1 MKEEKTKRINKYL
14 AEKGISTRRGADAMI
29 LAGKILINGKKA
41 ILGDKVSSNDKVEI
55 VGIKEGKNL
64 KYFSYNKPLGLETK
78 DIEEE
83 IKEILP
89 EGVGRLF
96 PVGRLDK
103 DSSGLI
109 ILTNDG
115 RITDRLLNPK
125 SFHEKEYRVVLD
137 HPITNTILRGLK
149 EGLSIGG
156 FTARSALVRK
166 IDAETF
172 DIILTEGQNRQI
184 RRMCRAF
191 SYDVMSLTR
200 FRVMNILLE
209 NQKVGTL
216 REIKGNELD
225 LFLKSLGL

>member
-1 MKEEKTKRINKYL
+1 MKENKEVRINKYL
-14 AEKGISTRRGADAMI
+14 ADKGISTRRGADTLI
-29 LAGKILINGKKA
+29 SAGKILINGRKA
-41 ILGDKVSSNDKVEI
+41 VLGDKVSPADKVE
-55 VGIKEGKNL
+55 VAGIKEDRNL
-64 KYFSYNKPLGLETK
+64 KYFAYNKPLGLETK
-78 DIEEE
+78 DIEER
-83 IKEILP
+83 IAEILP
-89 EGVGRLF
+89 EGVNRLF

-125 SFHEKEYRVVLD
+125 SFHEKEYQVVLD

-156 FTARSALVRK
+156 FTARKALVRK

-200 FRVMNILLE
+200 FRVMNILIE
-209 NQKVGTL
+209 NQKQGTL
-216 REIKGNELD
+216 REIKGVELD